1 MGFSKGDGKFFCSKL
16 PLTSAMILGPV
27 VLLSSGCPANTLG
40 RLPCHDG
47 LERPVLKLQIGLYL
61 ESIVFAEPSLLE
73 PIP

>member
-1 MGFSKGDGKFFCSKL
+1 M
-16 PLTSAMILGPV
+16 MLGPV

-47 LERPVLKLQIGLYL
+47 LERPMLKLQIGLYL
-61 ESIVFAEPSLLE
+61 ESRVFAEPSLLE